1 MTFFE
6 QFSSNR
12 RRQAL
17 SAVAL
22 CCLVTVLPS
31 CKTPALRGA
40 DPTAP
45 VPDTFNG
52 VSSPDNSA
60 HASIEEFFPD
70 PVLVGLIQQGLYGNQ
85 QLKILGEDIQI
96 ANNEVLKRRGAYI
109 PFVSIGGRSSVDK
122 PSLYTPAGAVD
133 DQLFSPNGHHFP
145 TPLPNFLMAANLSWQ
160 VDIWRQLRNARD
172 AANLRYLGTTE
183 GRNYVV
189 TRLVAEIA
197 ENYYNL
203 LALDKTLENLDRI
216 IALQEESL
224 QKAEDKKE
232 FALGNDLAVQRFRAE
247 VRKNQSQKLIVSQ
260 QIIEV
265 ENKINYLAGRFPQ
278 TVERS
283 TDFYNLEL
291 PALALGFPSDMLM
304 NRPDIRQA
312 ERELE
317 AAGLDVLVAKANF
330 YPKLNI
336 SAGVG
341 YEAFNAKYL
350 IRTPESLIYGVAG
363 DLVAPLINKR
373 AIRADYMT
381 ANAMQLQAVYKYQQT
396 VLNAFT
402 EVINRVNKVHNYSV
416 SLDIKRQQ
424 LDALEKSVEAAS
436 NLFLNA
442 RVDYID
448 VLLAQRDLNDARL
461 VFVDTKKEQLSAIV
475 NTYQALGGGLISF
488 EYPDGSYVPQGPYM
502 PGNFVPQAAPAGPA
516 QNGIDVPPVLEQPQ
530 PPPAQVPPAQVP
542 PAAKDAPP
550 AAKDK
555 DPAAEPKPVPP
566 KAKPEVEKKE

>member
-1 MTFFE
+1 MNLFINHSDTK
-6 QFSSNR
+6 R
-12 RRQAL
+12 RR
-17 SAVAL
+17 AVSTAIVCSL
-22 CCLVTVLPS
+22 MAVLPS
-31 CKTPALRGA
+31 CRTPALRGPDA
-40 DPTAP
+40 AANL
-45 VPDTFNG
+45 PDTFNG

-70 PVLVGLIQQGLYGNQ
+70 PLLINLIHQGLSGNQ

-96 ANNEVLKRRGAYI
+96 ANNEILKRRGAYI
-109 PFVSIGGRSSVDK
+109 PFVSIGGRSSVEK
-122 PSLYTPAGAVD
+122 PSLYTPLGAVD
-133 DQLFSPNGHHFP
+133 EQLYAPNGHHFP
-145 TPLPNFLMAANLSWQ
+145 TPLPNFLMAADLSWQ

-172 AANLRYLGTTE
+172 AANLRYLGTID

-203 LALDKTLENLDRI
+203 QALDRTLENLDRI

-224 QKAEDKKE
+224 EKAEAKKE

-247 VRKNQSQKLIVSQ
+247 VRKNQSQKLIVKQ
-260 QIIEV
+260 QIIEG
-265 ENKINYLAGRFPQ
+265 ENKINFLSGRFPQ
-278 TVERS
+278 TVDRS
-283 TDFYNLEL
+283 SEFYHLTL
-291 PALALGFPSDMLM
+291 PPLALGFPSDMLL

-312 ERELE
+312 EHNLE

-330 YPKLNI
+330 YPKVTI

-363 DLVAPLINKR
+363 DIVAPLINKR

-381 ANAMQLQAVYKYQQT
+381 ANARQLQAVYDYQRT

-402 EVINRVNKVHNYSV
+402 EVINRVNKVHNYSE
-416 SLDIKRQQ
+416 SLEIKKQQ
-424 LDALEKSVEAAS
+424 LDALEKSVERATD
-436 NLFLNA
+436 LFVNA

-461 VFVDTKKEQLSAIV
+461 VFIDTKKEQLSAIV

-488 EYPDGSYVPQGPYM
+488 EYPDGNYAPSGPLPPANFEPQPAGILVPPAGEQLPAL
-502 PGNFVPQAAPAGPA
+502 PEQLPPAPKEAPPEAKEVPAEPQAAPP
-516 QNGIDVPPVLEQPQ
+516 EPQ
-530 PPPAQVPPAQVP
+530 QSG
-542 PAAKDAPP
+542 
-550 AAKDK
+550 
-555 DPAAEPKPVPP
+555 ENN
-566 KAKPEVEKKE
+566 